1 MKERMN
7 DGMNEEFKARA
18 TGFRLSITLVMAAMF
33 LTFIAW
39 AAWFEID
46 QTVRAQGTVIASAR
60 TQIIQAADGGVLAEI
75 LVQEGQEV
83 KPGQRLALLER
94 DRSSAA
100 FQESRSKAAALQ
112 AALVRARAESTGVQP
127 VFPASLRAFPDFVV
141 AQERLFAQKQASLN
155 DATSALQ
162 GSLNLAREE
171 LKMTQE
177 LFRTGDVSRLE
188 VMRAMRQVSDITA
201 RLDDAQNKYVQEARL
216 EVTRLEDDLSSQ
228 LHKLEERR
236 SVLEHTELVAPVAG
250 IVKFLRVN
258 TVGGVLRAGDEL
270 MQLSPTD
277 GNMVI
282 EAKINPVDIGQLE
295 LGLPVQVKLDAFDFS
310 VYGMLTGT
318 LSYISSDTLVEQG
331 PNGQSLSSYRA
342 HVRVDAQQA
351 NQLLARMPLKPG
363 MTATIDVKTRT
374 RTVMQYLLKPVIK
387 SFSGALNER

>member
-1 MKERMN
+1 MTER
-7 DGMNEEFKARA
+7 
-18 TGFRLSITLVMAAMF
+18 TSSFRLSITLVMAAMF
-33 LTFIAW
+33 VTFMAW
-39 AAWFEID
+39 AAYFEID

-100 FQESRSKAAALQ
+100 YQERRSKAAALQ
-112 AALVRARAESTGVQP
+112 AALIRARAESLDTKP
-127 VFPASLRAFPDFVV
+127 VFPPSLRAFPEFVA
-141 AQERLFAQKQASLN
+141 AQERLYVQKRASLE
-155 DATSALQ
+155 DATSALDDA
-162 GSLNLAREE
+162 LKLAREE
-171 LKMTQE
+171 LQMTRS
-177 LFRTGDVSRLE
+177 LLGAGDVSRIE
-188 VMRAMRQVSDITA
+188 VMRAMRQVSELEA
-201 RLDDAQNKYVQEARL
+201 RLSEARNKYVQEARL

-277 GNMVI
+277 GEMVI

-310 VYGMLTGT
+310 VYGMLLGK
-318 LSYISSDTLVEQG
+318 LIYISSDTLVEQG
-331 PNGQSLSSYRA
+331 PNGQSMSYYRA
-342 HVRVDAQQA
+342 QVRLDAQQS
-351 NQLLARMPLKPG
+351 NQMLARMPLKPG

-374 RTVMQYLLKPVIK
+374 RSLLQYLLKPVIK

>member
-1 MKERMN
+1 MSER
-7 DGMNEEFKARA
+7 
-18 TGFRLSITLVMAAMF
+18 TSFRLSITLVMAAMF
-33 LTFIAW
+33 VTFIAW
-39 AAWFEID
+39 AAYFEID

-100 FQESRSKAAALQ
+100 YQESRSKAAALQ
-112 AALVRARAESTGVQP
+112 AALIRARAESLGTKP
-127 VFPASLRAFPDFVV
+127 VFPPSLRAFPEFVA
-141 AQERLFAQKQASLN
+141 AQERLYAQKRASLE
-155 DATSALQ
+155 DATSALEDA
-162 GSLNLAREE
+162 LKLAREE
-171 LKMTQE
+171 LQMTRV
-177 LFRTGDVSRLE
+177 LLGAGDVSRME
-188 VMRAMRQVSDITA
+188 VMRAMRQVSELEA
-201 RLDDAQNKYVQEARL
+201 RLSEARNKYVQEARL

-277 GNMVI
+277 GEMVI

-310 VYGMLTGT
+310 VYGMLLGK
-318 LSYISSDTLVEQG
+318 LIYISSDTLVEQG
-331 PNGQSLSSYRA
+331 PNGQSMSYYRA
-342 HVRVDAQQA
+342 QVRLEAQQS
-351 NQLLARMPLKPG
+351 NQTLARMPLKPG

-374 RTVMQYLLKPVIK
+374 RSLLQYLLKPVIK